1 MKELRATSNSDSGQS
16 SEEEDGQTDK
26 WERKTCGDVK
36 RPQMN
41 GSSAGGRLFSGRNSK
56 DDDEDEPLDP
66 EQSAGDED
74 VASVLQVE
82 PSSRHVCRLKSPSLG
97 S

>member
-1 MKELRATSNSDSGQS
+1 MVLDS
-16 SEEEDGQTDK
+16 
-26 WERKTCGDVK
+26 
-36 RPQMN
+36 
-41 GSSAGGRLFSGRNSK
+41 LFSGINSK

-74 VASVLQVE
+74 AASVLQVE
-82 PSSRHVCRLKSPSLG
+82 PSSRHVCRLKSPFLG